1 MEIDILT
8 GSILIGLFLTN
19 VILILLDSHQQSR
32 FRQTEKH
39 LQDALLEKI
48 EEVEHLQHRHHQT
61 ETRLQ
66 DKLLEKIEEVNLL
79 QCRQQS
85 TLQQTEIRLRDTL
98 LEKIEEVE
106 HLLRQ
111 YRTSTLFDYQSPW
124 WQDYSWLYRHVRGWQ
139 CEECQLSLNLDRQY
153 LHTHHISG
161 TQHNDPNDLKALCIA
176 CHSEQPGTNH
186 HRLTTLEDYPEFME
200 KYGEQ
205 WRLLNE

>member
-1 MEIDILT
+1 MEIGILIPLILT
-8 GSILIGLFLTN
+8 
-19 VILILLDSHQQSR
+19 ILILLFSGSR
-32 FRQTEKH
+32 QRSTFRQIETR
-39 LQDALLEKI
+39 LRDALLEKI
-48 EEVEHLQHRHHQT
+48 EEINLLQRHHHQT

-66 DKLLEKIEEVNLL
+66 DKLLEKIEG
-79 QCRQQS
+79 
-85 TLQQTEIRLRDTL
+85 
-98 LEKIEEVE
+98 VE